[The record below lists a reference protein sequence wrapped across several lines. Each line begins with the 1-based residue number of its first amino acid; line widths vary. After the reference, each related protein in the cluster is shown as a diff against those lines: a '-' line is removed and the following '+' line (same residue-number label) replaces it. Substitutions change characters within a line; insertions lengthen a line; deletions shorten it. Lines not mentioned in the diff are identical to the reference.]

1 MRKVRGNN
9 AAVCL
14 SCVLSVLLLFTG
26 CLNEGGRSRLGDG
39 HDFGANDPNTVL
51 CMGDSITAGGFS
63 GGAPWP
69 ARFAGLSGRVAINA
83 GRRGETSESGAG
95 RISSLLSRRKP
106 GFVVIAYGANDAIRG
121 VSLARTEQSLRS
133 MVSRAKANQTIPI
146 LVTVLPMTGSRA
158 IYNGRVD
165 AINRRIREIARS
177 EGVKLVNLHG
187 AIRSDPDRYLVD
199 GLHLNERGEELF
211 ANEIRAAFF

>member
-1 MRKVRGNN
+1 
-9 AAVCL
+9 
-14 SCVLSVLLLFTG
+14 
-26 CLNEGGRSRLGDG
+26 
-39 HDFGANDPNTVL
+39 
-51 CMGDSITAGGFS
+51 
-63 GGAPWP
+63 
-69 ARFAGLSGRVAINA
+69 
-83 GRRGETSESGAG
+83 
-95 RISSLLSRRKP
+95 
-106 GFVVIAYGANDAIRG
+106 
-121 VSLARTEQSLRS
+121 